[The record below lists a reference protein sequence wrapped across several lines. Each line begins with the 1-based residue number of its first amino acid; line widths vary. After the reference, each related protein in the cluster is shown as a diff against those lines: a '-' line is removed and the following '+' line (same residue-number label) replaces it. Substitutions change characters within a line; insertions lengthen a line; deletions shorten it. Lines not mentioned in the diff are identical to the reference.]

1 VEHFRRLKWD
11 TTRLHDASPFQVVD
25 PGFNAILIRSCAD
38 LADLAEALGYTALA
52 AENRS
57 FADRG
62 LAAMESL
69 WSAQHGQYLCLDRVQ
84 DALIDSASVGGILAV
99 FAAIPLARAAAIAG
113 TSMASTPAFA
123 SPATPPK
130 TPGMMASAI
139 GGPRMARGQLHD
151 RRRSGPGRTDRT
163 CRPHRRLQSGPD
175 PAKRLCRILRPADR
189 RTPGGKSFTWTAA
202 MVLEFLDRE
211 A

>member
-99 FAAIPLARAAAIAG
+99 FAAIPA
-113 TSMASTPAFA
+113 
-123 SPATPPK
+123 
-130 TPGMMASAI
+130 
-139 GGPRMARGQLHD
+139 GPR
-151 RRRSGPGRTDRT
+151 RRD
-163 CRPHRRLQSGPD
+163 CRNIDGLDTRFRVASHTPED
-175 PAKRLCRILRPADR
+175 PRYDGKRYWRAPYGSWS
-189 RTPGGKSFTWTAA
+189 TT
-202 MVLEFLDRE
+202 
-211 A
+211 